1 MIDPGGFF
9 IRPKALL
16 SPVRTED
23 RLCNMSAQHFFDAVP
38 KDRQQIRRTD
48 VTMLR
53 YGVTKR
59 CYAVPSKLD
68 AAVLRYDVLTMSDDA
83 AGENEEPQVE
93 EKKFFAERAKS
104 GRANC
109 KKCKQKLEAGKLR
122 LAKAGYN
129 PFGPGLMKMWHH
141 VPCLFDVFSRQ
152 RKTTP
157 KIESPDD
164 IEGWSDLEEEDQDE
178 ILQFLPGCSRGPTT
192 QKKENK
198 EKKDTL
204 AATPT
209 QKKKK
214 KTKKTNDD
222 MENSSVIP
230 SNSSG
235 SLNYKNHKDNSF
247 REFRRLCAD
256 LANASSYTAKTAIV
270 QAFFTKGTDGGY
282 NGDKIPSPLMPTFIA
297 QRCQLVAECEKQ
309 RDEGTL
315 HSVTIGNTEMTLKNI
330 SS

>member
-1 MIDPGGFF
+1 
-9 IRPKALL
+9 
-16 SPVRTED
+16 
-23 RLCNMSAQHFFDAVP
+23 MSAQHFCDVVP
-38 KDRQQIRRTD
+38 KDRQQMGRTG
-48 VTMLR
+48 VTMSR
-53 YGVTKR
+53 YDVTKR
-59 CYAVPSKLD
+59 YYAVPSKLD
-68 AAVLRYDVLTMSDDA
+68 AAVLRYDVLLHDYKVKIELKRGGRSLENLKISDYTLDKDESELEEEFGESQNIRLHPRLKQKTMSDDA
-83 AGENEEPQVE
+83 ADENEEPQVE
-93 EKKFFAERAKS
+93 EKKFFAERAKF

-122 LAKAGYN
+122 LAKAGFN

-178 ILQFLPGCSRGPTT
+178 ILQFLPGCSKGPTT
-192 QKKENK
+192 QKKEN
-198 EKKDTL
+198 KDTL

-214 KTKKTNDD
+214 TKKINDN
-222 MENSSVIP
+222 MENSSVIQ

-270 QAFFTKGTDGGY
+270 QAFFTKGTDGVLIWSR
-282 NGDKIPSPLMPTFIA
+282 KKE
-297 QRCQLVAECEKQ
+297 R
-309 RDEGTL
+309 
-315 HSVTIGNTEMTLKNI
+315 IGQAVHGFKEPGLDL
-330 SS
+330 